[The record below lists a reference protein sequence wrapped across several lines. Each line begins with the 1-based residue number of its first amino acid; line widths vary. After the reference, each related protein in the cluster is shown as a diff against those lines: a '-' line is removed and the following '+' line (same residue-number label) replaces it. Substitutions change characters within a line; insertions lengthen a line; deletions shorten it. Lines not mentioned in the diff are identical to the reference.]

1 MKLKDKKELHAKSIN
16 ELKKLIIEAKDA
28 LSALRMDKTLN
39 KLKNTRQLFIK
50 GKEIARMLT
59 IVRMKELALLQM
71 PSASVDGGQANT
83 QAKKK

>member
-1 MKLKDKKELHAKSIN
+1 MKSKDKKELHAKSIN
-16 ELKKLIIEAKDA
+16 ELRKLIAEAKDA

-50 GKEIARMLT
+50 GKEIAQMLT
-59 IVRMKELALLQM
+59 VVRIKELA
-71 PSASVDGGQANT
+71 DI